1 MNLDWT
7 DRFRRDMADLPEQL
21 QRQTLQKLALLK
33 TNLAHPSLRVKKMR
47 GVGDVFEGSINKS
60 YRFIFEVDGDRLVL
74 LRVGPHKV
82 LEDI

>member
-7 DRFRRDMADLPEQL
+7 DRFRRDMEDLPEQL

-33 TNLAHPSLRVKKMR
+33 TNLSHPSLRVKKMR
-47 GVGDVFEGSINKS
+47 GVGDLFEGSINMS
-60 YRFIFEVDGDRLVL
+60 YRFVFEIDGDRLVL
-74 LRVGPHKV
+74 LRVGPHKI